1 PFLKERLFGLTGD
14 EGNHG
19 EDVKEFYFY
28 IDNTP
33 THSYMKCLYRY
44 PHAEFPY
51 QRLREENRR
60 RARNEPEF
68 ELIDTGVFAENRFF
82 DVIVEYAK
90 AEPDDIL
97 IRIEVLN
104 RGPESATLDVLP
116 TIWFRNTWS
125 WGKETARPELRESAP
140 QTILLEEPYYG
151 QRWLHCDG
159 SPEL

>member
-1 PFLKERLFGLTGD
+1 
-14 EGNHG
+14 
-19 EDVKEFYFY
+19 
-28 IDNTP
+28 
-33 THSYMKCLYRY
+33 
-44 PHAEFPY
+44 
-51 QRLREENRR
+51 
-60 RARNEPEF
+60 
-68 ELIDTGVFAENRFF
+68 
-82 DVIVEYAK
+82 
-90 AEPDDIL
+90 L

-159 SPEL
+159 SPELLFTGNETNLQALWGVANPAPFLKDGINEAVVHHRRTAINPQLSGTKAAAHYTIRVEPGKPAILRLRLTDTPLDQPFDASFGQIFT